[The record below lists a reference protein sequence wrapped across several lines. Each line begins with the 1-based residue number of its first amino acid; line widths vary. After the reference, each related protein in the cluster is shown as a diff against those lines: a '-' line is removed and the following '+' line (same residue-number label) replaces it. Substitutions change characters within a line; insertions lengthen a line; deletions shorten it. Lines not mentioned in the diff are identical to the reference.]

1 MESNS
6 KCSTPV
12 AKKSYLLIFILALS
26 HSMGAAAQSAPDAGQ
41 LLQQQ
46 PKPPAAVSPQKPPVA
61 PEAPAATEK
70 DIGPK
75 VLVKGV
81 RIKGAVLIPES
92 ELAAQLQGA
101 IGKELNFRQL
111 QGLAT
116 VLMDYYAQKG
126 YLARVI
132 LPPQDIKDG
141 IVILQVIE
149 GKRGNLSIN
158 SSGAR
163 IDAGR
168 VEGFIDHR
176 LANGDAMSIS
186 NLGETLNILNDQ
198 PGIAANALLV
208 PGKGEGVT
216 DLVVNATDKPLVGYN
231 VGVNNGGS
239 IGTGVVQA
247 SGSITFNNPTGH
259 FDAASIMANVSNGT
273 TYGRLDYSL
282 AVGDAGLRL
291 GANASHLYY
300 HLTQSTFAALNA
312 TGSADTFGF
321 SASYPLARRATFNFG
336 LTGSYDDKR
345 LVDNTIAGETNS
357 RHVTV
362 STLGFSGYTMLL
374 GSAVASF
381 GGSYSF
387 GKSDQR
393 NTAALAT
400 DSTTRQ
406 VQGSFSKIN
415 YNAGYLQP
423 ITRNWSL
430 NATLRGQFAGK
441 NLDSVERFSLGG
453 PDAVRAYPV
462 GEATGDEGWLLSL
475 AATDKISDTLAA
487 NVFFD
492 TGGIRINHN
501 TWANWNASNTNLP
514 NTYQLSG
521 LGVGI
526 DWRFLSNA
534 LLTASVATPLGSN
547 PGSDVNGLNSDG
559 SSNHARGWVS
569 LNAQF

>member
-1 MESNS
+1 MALKQSFVLFSVLAVFFIDNA
-6 KCSTPV
+6 V
-12 AKKSYLLIFILALS
+12 A
-26 HSMGAAAQSAPDAGQ
+26 QTAPDAGR
-41 LLQQQ
+41 LLREQ
-46 PKPPAAVSPQKPPVA
+46 PKPPVVVPTKPATILPST
-61 PEAPAATEK
+61 PEEAPATQGQK
-70 DIGPK
+70 I
-75 VLVKGV
+75 LVKGV

-111 QGLAT
+111 QGLTT

-141 IVILQVIE
+141 IVTLQVIE
-149 GKRGNLSIN
+149 GKRGNLQIN
-158 SSGAR
+158 SNGTR
-163 IDAGR
+163 IDAAR
-168 VEGFIDHR
+168 VERFIDHR
-176 LANGDAMSIS
+176 IGSGDAMSTS

-198 PGIAANALLV
+198 PGIAANASLV

-216 DLVVNATDKPLVGYN
+216 DLVVNATDKPLVNYN

-247 SGSITFNNPTGH
+247 GGGITFNNPTGH

-345 LVDNTIAGETNS
+345 LVDNTIAGETDS

-362 STLGFSGYTMLL
+362 STLGFSGYTMLS
-374 GSAVASF
+374 GRAVASF

-406 VQGSFSKIN
+406 VQGSFSKID

-462 GEATGDEGWLLSL
+462 GEAIGDEGWLLSL
-475 AATDKISDTLAA
+475 AATDKISDSLAT
-487 NVFFD
+487 NVFLD
-492 TGGIRINHN
+492 TGGIRLNHSI
-501 TWANWNASNTNLP
+501 WANWNAGNPNLA

-521 LGVGI
+521 LGVGL
-526 DWRFLSNA
+526 DWRLFPTA
-534 LLTASVATPLGSN
+534 LLTASIAAPLGNN
-547 PGSDVNGLNSDG
+547 PGRDVNGNNSDG
-559 SSNHARGWVS
+559 YGNHTRGWVS